1 MHVPDVLI
9 DIAGGI
15 ALTLIITFI
24 FKKILPRFAKKTHS
38 DFDDFI
44 LREVSNLIFPLGSII
59 VLLLAEDKL
68 QLPGGMNRPYEII
81 LTIVAAVVVIR
92 LVNRIGMR
100 LLQGIARRSGR
111 DDIEQLIKTLFPLV
125 RALTWIVV
133 SLIILQ
139 SQGVK
144 LAVIWGLLS
153 AGGIGL
159 GLALKEPAQE
169 FFAYLMILIEK
180 PFTIGQ
186 FIAVDSVSATVEKIG
201 VQSTHLRSLR
211 GEIVVINNSKLT
223 NFNIENFATMQ
234 QRRMIYSIGVTYKTT
249 ADQIQSIPTIIQT
262 IVNNT
267 SNAIFDRCH
276 FTGFGDYSLNFE
288 IVYYIDNPN
297 YTNSL
302 DIQQSINLNIM
313 RQFEQQGI
321 EFAFPRQTLYLEGNG
336 ITAGAASS

>member
-1 MHVPDVLI
+1 MQEALI
-9 DIAGGI
+9 QIVGGV
-15 ALTLIITFI
+15 ALSFLISFI
-24 FKKILPRFAKKTHS
+24 FKKILPRLAKRTRS

-44 LREVSNLIFPLGSII
+44 FREVANLIFPLGSLA

-68 QLPGGMNRPYEII
+68 QLPGGLNRPYGII
-81 LTIVAAVVVIR
+81 LTIAAAVVVIR
-92 LVNRIGMR
+92 LINRIGIR
-100 LLQGIARRSGR
+100 LLQSVARRSGR
-111 DDIEQLIKTLFPLV
+111 EDIEQLIKTLFPLLK
-125 RALTWIVV
+125 ALTWVLV

-144 LAVIWGLLS
+144 LAVVWGLLS

-169 FFAYLMILIEK
+169 LFAYLMILIDK
-180 PFTIGQ
+180 PFSIGQ
-186 FIAVDSVSATVEKIG
+186 FIAVDSVSATVERIG
-201 VQSTHLRSLR
+201 VRSTHLRSLR

-223 NFNIENFATMQ
+223 SSNIENFATMQ
-234 QRRMIYSIGVTYKTT
+234 QRRMIYTIGVTYQTT
-249 ADQIQSIPTIIQT
+249 ADQIKSIPTTIET
-262 IVNNT
+262 IVENT
-267 SNAIFDRCH
+267 THAIFNRCH

-297 YTNSL
+297 YTNAL
-302 DIQQSINLNIM
+302 DIQQSINLSIM

-336 ITAGAASS
+336 LTTGAASS